1 MYELRYLEQAK
12 TDLLRIKRYIAK
24 ESGSNELAIKY
35 TEKLRQQCRKLAE
48 LPGTMGRARPELMAG
63 VRSFPHGNYVILF
76 RYNDSLLEIISIIEG
91 HRDIEELFQ
100 QQL

>member
-24 ESGSNELAIKY
+24 ESGSNEMALQY

-48 LPGTMGRARPELMAG
+48 LPGTMGRARPELMEG
-63 VRSFPHGNYVILF
+63 VRSFPYGNYVILF
-76 RYNDSLLEIISIIEG
+76 RYSDSLLEIISIIEG
-91 HRDIEELFQ
+91 HRDIEDFYPKT
-100 QQL
+100 